1 MGGVFALYGGR
12 GVDILRRMKIPKII
26 GHRGACGYAPENTL
40 DSIRTAAELG
50 AGWVELDVKLSSDGV
65 AVIFHDDTL
74 ERTTNGSGDVAMTS
88 FEVLEVLDAGSWY
101 AEGFAGVKIPTLEEA
116 LDVIIEHGLGLNLEI
131 KPCPGREVETAEVAM
146 DVLSRYWDEMDK
158 ILISSFSHV
167 SLEAAMDMAPEY
179 KRALLLDTE
188 IDDNWRDVAD
198 HLEVSAV
205 HFDGRTATREQVED
219 IIEYGKLTGAY
230 TINDAFRAKT
240 LMSWGVDYV
249 FSDVP
254 DVISGAVDTKH

>member
-1 MGGVFALYGGR
+1 MGA
-12 GVDILRRMKIPKII
+12 DILRPMKIPQII

-50 AGWVELDVKLSSDGV
+50 AGWVELDVKLSADGV

-74 ERTTNGSGDVAMTS
+74 ERTTNGSGAVAEAS
-88 FEVLEVLDAGSWY
+88 LEALETLDAGSWY
-101 AEGFAGVKIPTLEEA
+101 AAGFEGVKIPTLEEA
-116 LDVIIEHGLGLNLEI
+116 LDVIIELGLGLNLEI

-158 ILISSFSHV
+158 VLISSFSHV
-167 SLEAAMDMAPEY
+167 SLEAAFEVAPEY

-188 IDDNWRDVAD
+188 IDENWRDIAD

-205 HFDGRTATREQVED
+205 HFDGRSASRDVVED
-219 IIEYGKLTGAY
+219 IIEYGKLTGSY

-249 FSDVP
+249 FTDVP
-254 DVISGAVDTKH
+254 DVVAGAINTKH